1 MCGINGITQEN
12 ESAIAQMAKAT
23 AHRGPDA
30 TGIFT
35 AKGISFSHNRL
46 SVIDLRDIANQ
57 PMHSPDKR
65 FSLVY
70 NGEIYNYRELR
81 SELRSTWEF
90 KTESDTEVLLAGY
103 VRWGTDV
110 LHKLKGIF
118 AFGIYDGQEKTL
130 LLARDQIGV
139 KPMYYAIKD
148 EVLYFSSELGGVIEA
163 TGYRTLSQQ
172 SFAYYVSLNYVP
184 SPHTLVE
191 GISKLAPAHMLTFKN
206 KKAVIERYWNP
217 EVPIHQ
223 WKSSSELCAVIGQ
236 GVKRQLVSDR
246 PLGVFLSGGLDSSI
260 VLHHAAQEIPHV
272 RTFSVDF
279 EMVTGA
285 ESEAEKFNSDALLA
299 EKTAKIYGADH
310 TTFTLTLDE
319 VRHSFHSA
327 LVSLDEPIANPT
339 SISQYLLSKW
349 VREKGIVVALG
360 GDGGDELFGGYTRHR
375 IALGA
380 YYFQTLPQFI
390 QKSVSA
396 IYPQAKKLSLPFG
409 SPFHMQVLA
418 LKANKYK
425 DLFSVTGVQ
434 QNVQNFFDEKYKE
447 DTFQN
452 LGSIDQFMR
461 VDRETWLC
469 DESLARTDRASM
481 AFGVEARV
489 PLLDIDVVAFAD
501 SIVGQ
506 NKFKPWSNKK
516 ILRDAYKGHLPEYL
530 FNQPKRGWLSPGAK
544 WLRDPII
551 HSYVR
556 EVLSS
561 DYYSGLDT
569 VVNWGAVQD
578 MFTHHCQGGGYHL
591 HPLWNI
597 LQLQVWAKKYS
608 ITV

>member
-1 MCGINGITQEN
+1 MCGINGIT
-12 ESAIAQMAKAT
+12 ESNRDLIVEMTKAT

-35 AKGISFSHNRL
+35 ADGIAMGHNRL
-46 SVIDLRDIANQ
+46 SIIDVSPLANQ

-81 SELRSTWEF
+81 TELRSTWEF

-118 AFGIYDGQEKTL
+118 AFGIYDAQEETL

-184 SPHTLVE
+184 SPYTLVE

-217 EVPIHQ
+217 EVPTHQ
-223 WKSSSELCAVIGQ
+223 WKSSSELRAVVGQ

-279 EMVTGA
+279 EMVAGA

-310 TTFTLTLDE
+310 TTFTLTLDD
-319 VRHSFHSA
+319 VRQSFHSA
-327 LVSLDEPIANPT
+327 LVSLDEPIANAT

-349 VREKGIVVALG
+349 VREKGVVVALG

-375 IALGA
+375 HALGA
-380 YYFQTLPQFI
+380 SYFQQLPTFM
-390 QKSVSA
+390 QKGIGVVHK
-396 IYPQAKKLSLPFG
+396 QTRKLSTPLG
-409 SPFHMQVLA
+409 VPFHMQVLA
-418 LKANKYK
+418 LKPDKYRNVFYTDNFGGAVKTFFEARYK
-425 DLFSVTGVQ
+425 DSEMVQ
-434 QNVQNFFDEKYKE
+434 
-447 DTFQN
+447 
-452 LGSIDQFMR
+452 LHPIDQFMR
-461 VDRETWLC
+461 VDRESWLS
-469 DESLARTDRASM
+469 DESLARTDRTSM
-481 AFGVEARV
+481 AFGVETRV

-501 SIVGQ
+501 SIIGQ
-506 NKFKPWSNKK
+506 HKFKPWSNKK
-516 ILRDAYKGHLPEYL
+516 ILRDAYKGYLPEYL
-530 FNQPKRGWLSPGAK
+530 FTQPKRGWLSPGAK
-544 WLRDPII
+544 WLRDPVIRKYAESVFSSEYYDGLSSII
-551 HSYVR
+551 HF
-556 EVLSS
+556 
-561 DYYSGLDT
+561 D
-569 VVNWGAVQD
+569 AVQD
-578 MFTHHCQGGGYHL
+578 MFKVHCEGGYHL

-597 LQLQVWAKKYS
+597 LQLQVWAKKYRIS
-608 ITV
+608 A